1 MYDALKLML
10 PPGTGSKKSS
20 KKIDGKKETA
30 VRLIVDAE
38 KINQDIDDG
47 IVSSAKHIRLLTF
60 LMSNDFVLLSD
71 IINGLD
77 ISRAIV
83 NTVVKKGYIE
93 LYKVEKEI
101 DLLDELNVKR
111 TYPMSQKTL

>member
-1 MYDALKLML
+1 
-10 PPGTGSKKSS
+10 
-20 KKIDGKKETA
+20 
-30 VRLIVDAE
+30 
-38 KINQDIDDG
+38 
-47 IVSSAKHIRLLTF
+47 
-60 LMSNDFVLLSD
+60 MSNDFVLLSD

-111 TYPMSQKTL
+111 TYPMSPTHEQKNAIDIIMVNFMMKSMMNVCYLELQEVERQKFIYK